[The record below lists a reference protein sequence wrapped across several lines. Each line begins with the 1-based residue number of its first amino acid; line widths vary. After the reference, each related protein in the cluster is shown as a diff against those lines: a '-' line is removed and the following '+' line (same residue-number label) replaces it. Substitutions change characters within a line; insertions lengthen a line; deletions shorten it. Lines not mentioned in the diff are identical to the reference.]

1 MSEENKKSS
10 STICVGDHTWRRGE
24 LCVQAGDLEEVLSQ
38 DDGAEGVVAQEDV
51 DGAGVGDLAG
61 VVGLV
66 LLATPG
72 LHSQLT
78 GVVHFVAVR
87 GHEISASDEP
97 VLISWVI
104 Q

>member
-1 MSEENKKSS
+1 MSEENKYASS
-10 STICVGDHTWRRGE
+10 KICVSDHTWWRGE
-24 LCVQAGDLEEVLSQ
+24 LFVQAGDLEEVLSQ
-38 DDGAEGVVAQEDV
+38 DDGAEGVVTQEDV

-72 LHSQLT
+72 LHSQLSR
-78 GVVHFVAVR
+78 VVHFVAVR

>member
-38 DDGAEGVVAQEDV
+38 DDATKGVVAQEDV
-51 DGAGVGDLAG
+51 DGAGVGDLSG